1 MTLDSNTSFTCSA
14 DSGVDTANEKVNK
27 KNLNKIKKCL
37 DNCLWQEKVK
47 IFFFTIF
54 NVSDLLFA
62 TNC

>member
-37 DNCLWQEKVK
+37 DNCLWQEKGK
-47 IFFFTIF
+47 IFFLPFLMSVIYF
-54 NVSDLLFA
+54 LLLIV
-62 TNC
+62 